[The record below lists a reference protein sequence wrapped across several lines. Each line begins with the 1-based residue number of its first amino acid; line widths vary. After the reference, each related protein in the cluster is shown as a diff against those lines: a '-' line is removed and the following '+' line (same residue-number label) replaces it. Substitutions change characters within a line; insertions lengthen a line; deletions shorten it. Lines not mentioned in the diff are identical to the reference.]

1 MNFNNTAAN
10 LFETVSKNTR
20 IDRLIIS
27 SQRTQFGYLVGVL
40 TSGNTLSTAI
50 YMVGGILMTR
60 LVEPSVLGLFSGIA
74 LTLGYARF
82 LQIGVSNGL
91 SRELPYYIGKSDR
104 DHAYELASTAQ
115 AWMIFIGGLTALIL
129 LMVALYNLIQGD
141 LWLAAGWGA
150 HVVLVFLL
158 FYSNQYLQTT
168 YRTAN
173 DFARL
178 SMVNVV
184 HALVSL
190 MLLALVWVLDFYG
203 LCLRAVFTA
212 MIAAGLFHYW
222 RPVRVKPGWN
232 FQHIKHLF
240 FVGAPILFVGQAYS
254 CWAVINQTLVLSYTG
269 AHGMGVYAVVVMI
282 SGSLMLFPQSLS
294 QVIYPRMAEL
304 FGRGGNIGDL
314 CRMTIKPMLLI
325 VLCMLPLVVAA
336 WWLVGPMIRPFVP
349 KYVEAVPAVQWAL
362 LQPLIMCFAVINNVF
377 NVIRRQGLY
386 FVAIICGVIVYGF
399 SLLWLIR
406 GGLSIIIFPQAM
418 LVGHIAFI
426 SACYGSLYYL
436 FRRGRSCEK

>member
-1 MNFNNTAAN
+1 
-10 LFETVSKNTR
+10 
-20 IDRLIIS
+20 
-27 SQRTQFGYLVGVL
+27 
-40 TSGNTLSTAI
+40 
-50 YMVGGILMTR
+50 MTR

-74 LTLGYARF
+74 LTLGYAPF

-104 DHAYELASTAQ
+104 DHAYELASSAQ

-240 FVGAPILFVGQAYS
+240 
-254 CWAVINQTLVLSYTG
+254 
-269 AHGMGVYAVVVMI
+269 
-282 SGSLMLFPQSLS
+282 
-294 QVIYPRMAEL
+294 
-304 FGRGGNIGDL
+304 
-314 CRMTIKPMLLI
+314 CRCADI
-325 VLCMLPLVVAA
+325 
-336 WWLVGPMIRPFVP
+336 
-349 KYVEAVPAVQWAL
+349 
-362 LQPLIMCFAVINNVF
+362 
-377 NVIRRQGLY
+377 IRRTSLFLLGSDQPNPC
-386 FVAIICGVIVYGF
+386 FIVHRSSRYGC
-399 SLLWLIR
+399 L
-406 GGLSIIIFPQAM
+406 
-418 LVGHIAFI
+418 
-426 SACYGSLYYL
+426 
-436 FRRGRSCEK
+436 RRGCHDFGISDVVSSVIESGYLPSHGGTLWSWRQHRRSLPDDH